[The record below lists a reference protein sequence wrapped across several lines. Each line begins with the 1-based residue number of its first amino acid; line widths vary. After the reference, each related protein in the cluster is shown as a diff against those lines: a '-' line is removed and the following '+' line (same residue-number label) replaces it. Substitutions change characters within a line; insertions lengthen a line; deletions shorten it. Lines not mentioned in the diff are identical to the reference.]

1 MPSPELAS
9 SSPATAR
16 IAEAGMAL
24 ALAFV
29 LKVASVRIMPA
40 GGGVS
45 LAALAP
51 LWLFAMRHG
60 AWRGAG
66 LGASFGA
73 LQLMLRPEVVHW
85 AQALLDYPVAFA
97 SVGAA
102 ALPWGQP
109 VAGCVLA
116 TLARYGA
123 HVASGVVFWSSA
135 APAGVPVLQYALA
148 YNLYVFPDAL
158 VAALALGAI
167 SRRIPAARLVAK
179 RP

>member
-1 MPSPELAS
+1 MSTLESTA

-16 IAEAGMAL
+16 IAEAGLAL

-51 LWLFAMRHG
+51 LWLFSMRHG

-102 ALPWGQP
+102 ALHWGRP

-123 HVASGVVFWSSA
+123 HVVSGVVFWSSA
-135 APAGVPVLQYALA
+135 APASVPVLEYSLI

-158 VAALALGAI
+158 LAGLALAAI
-167 SRRIPAARLVAK
+167 SRRVPVARLVER